1 MNEILERFPVVG
13 TVTIKS
19 AEGDTDLPILGIKMM
34 SDERGQELAIENS
47 VHNYIREHGR
57 APESIEQAL
66 EWQRNRVNRLQ
77 AI

>member
-19 AEGDTDLPILGIKMM
+19 AEGDIDLPILGIKMM
-34 SDERGQELAIENS
+34 SDERWLELAAENA
-47 VHNYIREHGR
+47 VHNYTREHGT
-57 APESIEQAL
+57 APESVEQAL
-66 EWQRNRVNRLQ
+66 EWQRNRVNSLQ

>member
-19 AEGDTDLPILGIKMM
+19 AEN
-34 SDERGQELAIENS
+34 A
-47 VHNYIREHGR
+47 VHNYTREHGR
-57 APESIEQAL
+57 APESVEQTL
-66 EWQRNRVNRLQ
+66 EWQRNRVNSLL